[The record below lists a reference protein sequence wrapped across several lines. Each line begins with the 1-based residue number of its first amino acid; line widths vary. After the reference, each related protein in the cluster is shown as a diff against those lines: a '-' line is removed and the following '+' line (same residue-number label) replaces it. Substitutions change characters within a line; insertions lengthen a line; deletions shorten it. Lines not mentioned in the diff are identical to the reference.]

1 MKPLDLDQ
9 AIVISAY
16 TGIMCCN
23 FSDLHLEVE
32 KRLSRPVFTHEFA
45 SKEFFDAQVKP
56 AFKDD
61 FLALCNPAPPLGVP
75 TPGVEGDNG

>member
-1 MKPLDLDQ
+1 MKQLDLDQ

-23 FSDLHLEVE
+23 FSDMHAEVE
-32 KRLSRPVFTHEFA
+32 KRLGRPIFTHEFA
-45 SKEFFDAQVKP
+45 SKRLFDHEIKP

-61 FLALCNPAPPLGVP
+61 FLALCNLKP
-75 TPGVEGDNG
+75 TSEGDYSDG

>member
-16 TGIMCCN
+16 TGVLICP
-23 FSDLHLEVE
+23 FSAMHKEIE
-32 KRLSRPVFTHEFA
+32 KRLGYPVFTHQLGDKIFIE
-45 SKEFFDAQVKP
+45 SQVRP

-61 FLALCNPAPPLGVP
+61 FLSLMP
-75 TPGVEGDNG
+75 TTPDTP

>member
-9 AIVISAY
+9 AVVISAY

-23 FSDLHLEVE
+23 FSDMHSEVE
-32 KRLSRPVFTHEFA
+32 KRLGMPVFTHEFA
-45 SKEFFDAQVKP
+45 SKKLWEDEIKP

-61 FLALCNPAPPLGVP
+61 FIALCNLRP
-75 TPGVEGDNG
+75 TREENFNA

>member
-9 AIVISAY
+9 AVVINAY

-23 FSDLHLEVE
+23 FSDMHKEVE
-32 KRLSRPVFTHEFA
+32 KRLGRHVFTYEFA
-45 SKEFFDAQVKP
+45 RKKLWEDEIMP

-61 FLALCNPAPPLGVP
+61 FFALCNARP
-75 TPGVEGDNG
+75 TREEN

>member
-9 AIVISAY
+9 AVVISAY

-23 FSDLHLEVE
+23 FSDMHKEVE
-32 KRLSRPVFTHEFA
+32 KRLGRPVFTHEFA
-45 SKEFFDAQVKP
+45 SKELWEDEIKP

-61 FLALCNPAPPLGVP
+61 FIALCNLRP
-75 TPGVEGDNG
+75 TREENFNA